1 MTTASRV
8 ARVKTAFWFASLA
21 SVSLVA
27 CGNLTSSPEDP
38 PDTSPGGDASTVQAG
53 TAQRGGSTSGAGGTS
68 GGVTLVMTTAG
79 TASSNTPLHPGTA
92 GEGGQPD
99 YPAVSLCIYPEDL
112 PESWE
117 AGGGGG
123 GGEGGGGGIDGAEAS
138 GSGRDCVVGVLG
150 EFRYM
155 DCRYQLLGET
165 AFNVDPFVGGHS
177 GCCYAAKLIACK

>member
-1 MTTASRV
+1 MTTASGV
-8 ARVKTAFWFASLA
+8 ARVKTAFWFASVA

-38 PDTSPGGDASTVQAG
+38 PDTSPGGDSSTVQAG

-79 TASSNTPLHPGTA
+79 TASSNTPLHSGTA

-99 YPAVSLCIYPEDL
+99 YPATVNLCIYPEDI
-112 PESWE
+112 PESWR
-117 AGGGGG
+117 AGDGGGGG
-123 GGEGGGGGIDGAEAS
+123 DGAEAS

-150 EFRYM
+150 EFSYM
-155 DCRYQLLGET
+155 DCRYQLLYET

-177 GCCYAAKLIACK
+177 GCCYAAQLIACN